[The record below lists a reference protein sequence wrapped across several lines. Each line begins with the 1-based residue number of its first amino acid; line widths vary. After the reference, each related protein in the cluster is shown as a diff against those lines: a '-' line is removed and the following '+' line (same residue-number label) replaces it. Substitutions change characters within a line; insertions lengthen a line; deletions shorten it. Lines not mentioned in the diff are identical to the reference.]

1 MVSRRDKTTRDE
13 ITSKAKENEREIDR
27 TIGWNDERRIR
38 ELIGSMLL
46 MVEFCIC
53 GDIDAIKFVFWMKC
67 AYMRPHVGTL
77 TKMILAVRTLKSP
90 RCPAFVLIMSYHVTS
105 MFVGTRTIRARMSI
119 SFVELSRS
127 PLYHVPSTSVGI
139 CKRGQIF
146 QRLVAK
152 DRRTITSNTRY
163 TADDGLGIETRR
175 NRNSAR

>member
-1 MVSRRDKTTRDE
+1 MVSRRDKTTRVE

-67 AYMRPHVGTL
+67 TYMRPHVGTL

-127 PLYHVPSTSVGI
+127 PLYHAPSTSVGI

-175 NRNSAR
+175 NRIL